1 MLVHILQHVLDADLF
16 AIADRPDAV
25 ELQSF
30 ADRTLEDEHRR
41 CTRA

>member
-1 MLVHILQHVLDADLF
+1 MLVHILQHVLDADLL
-16 AIADRPDAV
+16 AIADRPYAV